1 MQWPEYILS
10 SVTPIFDKTSEG
22 YFYNDL
28 SNAFLNIL
36 NTANDAKT
44 INSLAIPLLATGN
57 YGAPVNRCAIALV
70 DAIINFSNKKVSSE
84 CHIREIHLVNIEDS
98 TTKAMIDCLESS
110 MVESR
115 GLIRRLS
122 DDSTNNFDSKINLN
136 LMDNISDVGDDDS
149 IDSCDRCR
157 QRIRKRFLSYSK
169 LDNTKYCLGCKI
181 FLNENKNS
189 NKMPAFDQTT
199 KNNRESKMNIYF
211 IPLNSC
217 DVIYKLIHLNKI

>member
-122 DDSTNNFDSKINLN
+122 DDSTNNFDSKINVN
-136 LMDNISDVGDDDS
+136 LMDNISDVGDPARS
-149 IDSCDRCR
+149 RTGRCPSSR
-157 QRIRKRFLSYSK
+157 TVVKQLVGPTGAPS
-169 LDNTKYCLGCKI
+169 
-181 FLNENKNS
+181 
-189 NKMPAFDQTT
+189 TT
-199 KNNRESKMNIYF
+199 PVHSTPPR
-211 IPLNSC
+211 P
-217 DVIYKLIHLNKI
+217 